1 LYFYYQS
8 VNFTICPPFN
18 LFYIS
23 DDKVNNRSLSLKCM
37 GKTVK
42 IKIKKMKH
50 DLIVYVS
57 HTIFVEFIYLFLKY
71 EWPNGQGL

>member
-1 LYFYYQS
+1 
-8 VNFTICPPFN
+8 
-18 LFYIS
+18 
-23 DDKVNNRSLSLKCM
+23 M